1 MKLMTRILMTGLALY
16 AAAGM
21 ARAGADLAGEFVA
34 PPDTAKPWV
43 NMWWFDEITPADI
56 TQHMEELKAKGVGG
70 VMLIDTSSMPGAPYM
85 SDKWRVLFRYAVR
98 EADRLGLKMGVNV
111 CVGWPSGGPW
121 ITPENS
127 SWTVLSSKTV
137 IKGPQRFSTKL
148 VEPNGRGALYA
159 DVAVHA
165 YPIPDETSP
174 PRPLITLPGYPGEW
188 TNLLSGN
195 FNVPWGPGADP
206 WIKVDFGAPHLV
218 DWIWTDGANHVVI
231 EASTDGV
238 AYTPVA
244 TWDSQPRCESIYRA
258 VPATT
263 ARWFRVGVSGGVRG
277 FALGTQAEV
286 DRVVRQNAKR
296 AITHPSNV
304 TGARLADQVSL
315 VRQDLVALPS
325 DRPLRVQDAVD
336 LTAKVS
342 ADGTLNWDVPPGN
355 WNVVRIG
362 RTTTGMSVGGG
373 LLPDYLSPQASE
385 QNYAQGMKP
394 LIGDAGALVGKTLQ
408 YFIED
413 NVEIDRVYCWTP
425 RLLEEFQQRRGYNPA
440 PYLAAVAGE
449 IVENVTITDRF
460 LADVRRTIADC
471 VADGHYGRWAE
482 LAHADGLKVRAEAGG
497 QHHPRLLCN
506 DGLMNQG
513 RVDVPVA
520 EFWVN
525 EWWKENQWV
534 PANHHSFSFHHSI
547 TTSGWDEAAQNVNA
561 KQAASAGHLYGKP
574 LVASEAF
581 TTAMRRTE
589 WGAAPADLLLYAN
602 IAFCEGINTLSIHGS
617 ATSGPAAGK
626 PGKMFPAG
634 THFNHNITWW
644 NQGAP
649 QFLLYLTRC
658 SHMLRQ
664 GHFVADVLYYSG
676 DEAPN
681 FVPPKYID
689 PARGFGYDYDMCNT
703 EILLTRLS
711 VKDGR
716 IVLPDGMSYKV
727 LVLPEQKTMPL
738 EVLEKIKTLVE
749 AGATVVGPRPERTPG
764 LKGYPQCDE
773 QLRGL
778 AKQLWG
784 DEDNKVVM
792 QREVGKGR
800 TIRGKTVRDVL
811 QADGIGP
818 DFSFQTE
825 GKIQPLIDAQW
836 IWHAAGGNAP
846 LFKSELVIP
855 AGSKVQ
861 SATLWVTADNG
872 FEFKVNGTSACR
884 GDNWKE
890 IYQADLKNLLR
901 EGNNT
906 LQVNATNIGGE
917 AGVIAQVTVTFDKG
931 EPVTLTTSDKWLAS
945 SDGAAWTPVSV
956 VGSYGCAPWGSPG
969 SFKAPPLLDFIHRS
983 VDGTDIY
990 FVANRRA
997 VALHADCTFRVSGK
1011 QPELWDQVTG
1021 VQRDLPQFESK
1032 DGSTTVPL
1040 EFEPYGAM
1048 FVVFRK
1054 GVQQPDVATRQ
1065 RGEANFPGLSQTQE
1079 LTGPWTIQFDPQWF
1093 YPTTGLPGEQ
1103 AKGLMVFDK
1112 LEDWTKRAEPAVRN
1126 FSGTAVYKK
1135 VFSMPAPVA
1144 GQRCYLDLGTVK
1156 DIAKVRL
1163 NGKDLAVLW
1172 CSPWRV
1178 EITAAAKPGDNTLEI
1193 EVVNLWPNRLIG
1205 DNALPVAERR
1215 THTGFNIDIV
1225 DTSQPIAAL
1234 VGWLSKDP
1242 LPSGLLGPVTIRTAA
1257 PTATK

>member
-1 MKLMTRILMTGLALY
+1 MTTQKLMTRILMTGLALY
-16 AAAGM
+16 ALTGI
-21 ARAGADLAGEFVA
+21 ARAGTDLAGEFVM
-34 PPDTAKPWV
+34 PPDAAKPWV

-56 TQHMEELKAKGVGG
+56 TQHLEELKAKGVGG

-85 SDKWRVLFRYAVR
+85 SDKWRVLFRHAVR

-127 SWTVLSSKTV
+127 SWTTISSKTV
-137 IKGPQRFSTKL
+137 IEGPQRFSSKL
-148 VEPNGRGALYA
+148 VEPIGKGALYA

-165 YPIPDETSP
+165 YPVSDETADP
-174 PRPLITLPGYPGEW
+174 GPLVTVSDPGSLPV
-188 TNLLSGN
+188 LLSSH
-195 FNVPWGPGADP
+195 FNTCWGGP
-206 WIKVDFGAPHLV
+206 WIQVDFGRPHLV
-218 DWIWTDGANHVVI
+218 DWVWIDGGNRIVI
-231 EASTDGV
+231 EASSDGV
-238 AYTPVA
+238 AFTQVA
-244 TWDSQPRCESIYRA
+244 TWDAQPRSESVYRS

-263 ARWFRVGVSGGVRG
+263 ARWFRVVVSGGVRG
-277 FALGTQAEV
+277 FALGSRVEV
-286 DRVVRQNAKR
+286 DRVVRLAAKR

-315 VRQDLVALPS
+315 VREDLVALPS
-325 DRPLRVQDAVD
+325 DRPLRLRDAID
-336 LTAKVS
+336 LTAKVT

-355 WNVVRIG
+355 WKVVRIG

-385 QNYAQGMKP
+385 QNYTLGMKP
-394 LIGDAGALVGKTLQ
+394 LVGDAGALVGKTLQ

-413 NVEIDRVYCWTP
+413 NVEIDRMYSWTP
-425 RLLEEFQQRRGYNPA
+425 RLLEEFQKRRGYNPA
-440 PYLAAVAGE
+440 PYLAAMAGE
-449 IVENVTITDRF
+449 IVENVEITDRF

-482 LAHADGLKVRAEAGG
+482 LAHADGIKVRAEAGG

-534 PANHHSFSFHHSI
+534 PANHHVI
-547 TTSGWDEAAQNVNA
+547 TTPGWDEAAQNVNA

-644 NQGAP
+644 NQGAAS
-649 QFLLYLTRC
+649 FLLYLTRC
-658 SHMLRQ
+658 SHLLRQ

-681 FVPPKYID
+681 FVPPKTID
-689 PARGFGYDYDMCNT
+689 PARGFGYDYDVCNT

-716 IVLPDGMSYKV
+716 IVLPDGMSYRV
-727 LVLPEQKTMPL
+727 LVLPDQKTMPL
-738 EVLEKIKTLVE
+738 DVLEKIKTMVE

-764 LKGYPQCDE
+764 LKGYPKCDE
-773 QLRGL
+773 QLHQL

-800 TIRGKTVRDVL
+800 IIRCKAVRDIL

-818 DFSFQTE
+818 DFSFHTE
-825 GKIQPLIDAQW
+825 EKIQPLIDAQW
-836 IWHAAGGNAP
+836 IWHAAGGNTP

-861 SATLWVTADNG
+861 SAILWVTADNG
-872 FEFKVNGTSACR
+872 FEFQVNGTAACR

-906 LQVNATNIGGE
+906 LQVSAANIGGE
-917 AGVIAQVTVTFDKG
+917 AGVIAQVTVTFDQG
-931 EPVTLTTSDKWLAS
+931 EPVTLTTGDKWVSS
-945 SDGAAWTPVSV
+945 SDGAAWAPVSV
-956 VGSYGCAPWGSPG
+956 VGGYGCAPWGTPG
-969 SFKAPPLLDFIHRS
+969 SFKAPPFLDFIHRT
-983 VDGTDIY
+983 VDGTEIY

-997 VALHADCTFRVSGK
+997 SALHADCTFRVCGK
-1011 QPELWDQVTG
+1011 QPELWDPVTG

-1032 DGSTTVPL
+1032 DGRTSVPL

-1048 FVVFRK
+1048 FVVFRTS
-1054 GVQQPDVATRQ
+1054 VQQGDDTTQHREKV
-1065 RGEANFPGLSQTQE
+1065 NFPGLSQTQE

-1093 YPTTGLPGEQ
+1093 YPTVGLSGDQ

-1112 LEDWTKRAEPAVRN
+1112 LEDWTKRAEPAVRY
-1126 FSGTAVYKK
+1126 FSGTAVYTK
-1135 VFSMPAPVA
+1135 VFTMPAPVA

-1156 DIAKVRL
+1156 DTARVRL
-1163 NGKDLAVLW
+1163 NGKDLAVVW
-1172 CSPWRV
+1172 RSPWRV

-1205 DNALPVAERR
+1205 DSTLPAAERR
-1215 THTGFNIDIV
+1215 TRTGFNLDIV
-1225 DTSQPIAAL
+1225 DTSQPVAAL
-1234 VGWLSKDP
+1234 VGWISKDP
-1242 LPSGLLGPVTIRTAA
+1242 LSSGLLGPVTLQT
-1257 PTATK
+1257 THGQ